1 MVMDKYIN
9 YILKQIY
16 QEVGISIKE
25 GITQEE
31 ILKATYKIMSELE
44 NDQVAEH
51 LIRNLLENAGD
62 DKIDPDTEVKYK
74 NKDGEEKTTTYKSA
88 MAQKD
93 NTPQK
98 KAALALRDKMSNDD
112 TDEDGEKFS
121 KADQRSMMTPAEREA
136 EAKSKAQKDSQPSTS
151 SYEEVQSEITNLQS
165 DLESQRD
172 MGIAGAGGAVAS
184 QGEARYCNAMNTLNV
199 GKFKDDNRQS
209 IDDKKEQLA
218 SSKIKAADARD
229 LRALG
234 LDPNSDAG
242 REYIATRE
250 VFAEQELDRIKKM
263 KGSVYYKKGKAG
275 FAENDEAYLE
285 WARVA
290 YDGALA
296 TRKILKENT
305 PLDTSKPHTT
315 LQSTTELDDKVEG
328 MLQLEAAKAKSEGKV
343 DLAKHYEN
351 EIKSFQKYRK
361 YHDTYVV
368 GEDINGNMTVVSVSN
383 KKDSALRD
391 PQNNTTPAAR
401 FNTIKSQYG
410 EKVAKR
416 VVKSIDRGIKE
427 VSDVK
432 MATINKSNEVE
443 IDNSYVAICETPDMK
458 KYMDKLKSNR
468 GFLGHLESKGINVSK
483 VSTKD
488 LLVEMQN
495 YSKGLVANGKKP
507 AYEPFGKISIKIGEF
522 TQKGSFKKKYPNI
535 DFESQSVN
543 DCIQIKEEEKDVVN
557 SSHKKVVDEV
567 AAADAEM
574 GFPKDGVNG
583 PHTKGYIGTVM
594 DAMHFDSYIDGG
606 DGKMIIQMGIR
617 GAQPGDLRGCLAEQ
631 SGYTGDTT
639 TQEGR
644 DGLKKH
650 LRERCKVDAE
660 SGAILI
666 KDSNGTRSL
675 VEDTWRT
682 AGTSQKVA
690 SGYGS
695 DMRKC
700 ISGKVDSRRQK

>member
-51 LIRNLLENAGD
+51 LIRNLLEAKGNV
-62 DKIDPDTEVKYK
+62 KIDPNTEVKYK
-74 NKDGEEKTTTYKSA
+74 NKAGDKKTTTYKNA

-93 NTPQK
+93 DTPQK
-98 KAALALRDKMSNDD
+98 KAALALRDKMSKDG
-112 TDEDGEKFS
+112 TGEDGEKFS
-121 KADQRSMMTPAEREA
+121 KADQRAMMTPAEREA
-136 EAKSKAQKDSQPSTS
+136 EARRKSAEDSSEGDS
-151 SYEEVQSEITNLQS
+151 SNEEIQSEINNLQS

-184 QGEARYCNAMNTLNV
+184 QGEARYCNAMNTLN
-199 GKFKDDNRQS
+199 GDKFKEDNIQS
-209 IDDKKEQLA
+209 IDEKKEQLA
-218 SSKIKAADARD
+218 SSKMKAGDARD

-234 LDPNSDAG
+234 LDPNSDGG

-250 VFAEQELDRIKKM
+250 VFAEQELERIKKI
-263 KGSVYYKKGKAG
+263 KGSVYYKKGKTG

-290 YDGALA
+290 YDGTLA

-305 PLDTSKPHTT
+305 SLDTSKPHTT

-328 MLQLEAAKAKSEGKV
+328 MLQMKAAKAKSEGKS
-343 DLAKHYEN
+343 DLAKYYEN

-432 MATINKSNEVE
+432 MASINKSNEVG
-443 IDNSYVAICETPDMK
+443 IDDSYVAICETPDMK
-458 KYMDKLKSNR
+458 KYMDKLKANR
-468 GFLGHLESKGINVSK
+468 GFTQHLEAKGLDINST
-483 VSTKD
+483 STKE
-488 LLVEMQN
+488 LLTEMQD
-495 YSKGLVANGKKP
+495 YSKGVIANGKKP

-522 TQKGSFKKKYPNI
+522 SQKGSFKKKYPNI

-567 AAADAEM
+567 AAADAQM

-617 GAQPGDLRGCLAEQ
+617 GAQPDDLRGCLAEQ
-631 SGYTGDTT
+631 SGYNGDTT

-644 DGLKKH
+644 NGLKKH
-650 LRERCKVDAE
+650 LRERCRVDSE

-666 KDSNGTRSL
+666 KDANGTRSL